1 MKFWQR
7 MGRTLRADAH
17 GVIDAIEDRALLLKQ
32 HLREAELEVQ
42 RKQAR
47 CAALTAEEEQRKR
60 QKLRLEAECLDH
72 ERDAEL
78 AVESGEDALARF
90 ALSAWLSKREA
101 QQRISERLDLIDKE
115 RVELTKLLAQQEP
128 ELEALRTR
136 VSAFVRESEERA
148 RGQYQGHGHAQ
159 GESGSLEPR
168 AVASERIE
176 IELLRRKRAHTSD
189 AAGGT
194 S

>member
-1 MKFWQR
+1 MNFWQR
-7 MGRTLRADAH
+7 MGTALRADAH

-32 HLREAELEVQ
+32 HVREAEMEVQ

-47 CAALTAEEEQRKR
+47 CQALCAEDEQRQR
-60 QKLRLEAECLDH
+60 QKQRLEAECLDH

-78 AVESGEDALARF
+78 AVESEEDALARF

-101 QQRISERLDLIDKE
+101 AQRVSERLELIAKE
-115 RVELTKLLAQQEP
+115 RAELTTLLAQQEL

-136 VSAFVRESEERA
+136 VSAFVRETEERA
-148 RGQYQGHGHAQ
+148 RGQGRADA
-159 GESGSLEPR
+159 GSLEPR
-168 AVASERIE
+168 AVASERVE
-176 IELLRRKRAHTSD
+176 LELLRRKRAKTS
-189 AAGGT
+189 AAGGA